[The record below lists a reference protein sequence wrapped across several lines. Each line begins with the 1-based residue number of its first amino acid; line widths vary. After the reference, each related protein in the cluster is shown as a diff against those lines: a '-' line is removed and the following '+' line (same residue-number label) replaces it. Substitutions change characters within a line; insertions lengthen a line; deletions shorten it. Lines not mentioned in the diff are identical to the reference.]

1 MVDITKSNFDEHFA
15 SIETAIAEADF
26 IALDT
31 EFTGLLIDNENK
43 NSLFDTCAERY
54 TKLRE
59 SATQFTICQIG
70 LSAFKKDPEENKYVS
85 STYNFY
91 LFPSSFFP
99 IDVRFS
105 CQASSFDFLRRYEFN
120 FNSWVYEGL
129 PYVNES
135 QEEVIRKF
143 LQSRDMF
150 KGLERNLDEKVI
162 QSVCSDIA
170 EWIIQG
176 QEGDIFKIEMNKDM
190 KTIKDYVWHIELR
203 KRFPNIWTETIDK
216 ENIKMIQI
224 EKMSIEK
231 RRNLEECDAKERD
244 ESFLK
249 SHLGFSRV
257 FKLLTSHKKPLVGHN
272 MLLDLLLVYDKFY
285 RPLPEKF
292 EDFKNGLHELFPVI
306 FDTKHISAK
315 LRKPLQ
321 DSTLL
326 KKTFL
331 IELYNQLESTKG
343 QQYVIHSPSIV
354 HSEEDSRYNTDSDFI
369 HQAGYDAYLCGYVFL
384 RLSHIV
390 TFQDFKST
398 EVAPCTF
405 RRYLQEMG
413 DYKNNINVIRA
424 ACNYFNIADKDPK
437 PIKPKVLFVKSLQ
450 PSYRLDAKQLA
461 QWFSPYG
468 AVDIKLDGSKRALVA
483 TGNYYSAKEI
493 LTAFSKHD
501 KIYVTRYN
509 MWKHSRLVWNCVWAG
524 AIASGGLCLWVLFSS
539 RKEK

>member
-70 LSAFKKDPEENKYVS
+70 LSAFKKDPEENK
-85 STYNFY
+85 
-91 LFPSSFFP
+91 
-99 IDVRFS
+99 
-105 CQASSFDFLRRYEFN
+105 
-120 FNSWVYEGL
+120 
-129 PYVNES
+129 
-135 QEEVIRKF
+135 
-143 LQSRDMF
+143 
-150 KGLERNLDEKVI
+150 NLDEK
-162 QSVCSDIA
+162 
-170 EWIIQG
+170 
-176 QEGDIFKIEMNKDM
+176 
-190 KTIKDYVWHIELR
+190 
-203 KRFPNIWTETIDK
+203 
-216 ENIKMIQI
+216 IQI

-257 FKLLTSHKKPLVGHN
+257 FKLLTSHK
-272 MLLDLLLVYDKFY
+272 KFY

-424 ACNYFNIADKDPK
+424 AYLPIHIVYIQNIADKDPK
-437 PIKPKVLFVKSLQ
+437 PIKPKLLFVKSLQ

-483 TGNYYSAKEI
+483 TGNYY
-493 LTAFSKHD
+493 
-501 KIYVTRYN
+501 R
-509 MWKHSRLVWNCVWAG
+509 AG